1 MTTSLRKKLISV
13 AGSAALVFGLASCG
27 EAPPA
32 DPGSTSTGGASSTA
46 TDAPGGDNADFK
58 ACMVS
63 DEGGFD
69 DKSFNEAGFR
79 GLQKAKEELGIQVT
93 TTESKN
99 ANDYANNLDGLVADG
114 CNLIISVGFMLSA
127 PTITLA
133 KNSPDVHFAII
144 DDRADNEP
152 EGNPDGKADSDNIK
166 PMVFDTAGAAFLGGY
181 AAASYSKTGK
191 VGTFG
196 GGNIP
201 PVTIFMDGFAKG
213 VAYYNEQKGTDVQVL
228 GWDVAKQDG
237 LFTGEFTANDTAKV
251 MAQGLI
257 DQGADVLLPVGG
269 PIYQSAAQAIRDSGG
284 DLTLLGVDSDVAISD
299 PSVSDLVLVSIQK
312 GIEVAVHEAI
322 ASAVSGSYD
331 TSLYVGTLENGGV
344 LLGEFH
350 DFDSKIDPALK
361 GELDA
366 VKAGIIDGSIDA
378 SSVSSP

>member
-1 MTTSLRKKLISV
+1 MKKSLLSVLALSAASALTLAGCAAPPSATTSP
-13 AGSAALVFGLASCG
+13 AATGSASAS
-27 EAPPA
+27 APETSAPA
-32 DPGSTSTGGASSTA
+32 E
-46 TDAPGGDNADFK
+46 TDFT

-63 DEGGFD
+63 DAGGFD

-312 GIEVAVHEAI
+312 GIEVAVHEAV